1 MPDFLDLLKSLND
14 NDVRYVVIGGYA
26 TVLHGGSNVTI
37 DLDLAVALDEKNG
50 DALIEALR
58 EFEPYPPRYGSAKN
72 FVWDIRSFSGRVISL
87 ATTAGRIDILRAV
100 PGIDA
105 FEDIWERSHISSVRG
120 VKVRIASIN
129 DLIKMKQAAD
139 RPKDREHIKLLEA
152 LKSIEQ

>member
-26 TVLHGGSNVTI
+26 TVLH
-37 DLDLAVALDEKNG
+37 G